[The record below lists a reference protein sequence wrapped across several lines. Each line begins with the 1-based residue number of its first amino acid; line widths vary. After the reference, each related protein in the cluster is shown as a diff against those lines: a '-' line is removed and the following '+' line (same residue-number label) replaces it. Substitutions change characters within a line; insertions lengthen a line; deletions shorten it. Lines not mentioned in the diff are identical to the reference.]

1 MIQMTHIRKIYDEGK
16 DNQCCALQDMDLQI
30 EKGQMVAII
39 GASGSGKSTLLN
51 IIGLMEHDFYGDYK
65 LEGIEVRKLS
75 MNEKAKMRNTHLG
88 FVVQDF
94 ALIERNTVFQNV
106 EVPLMYAKNK
116 KSRAERNER
125 IIEVLEKLGMEE
137 KYNVPVHKLSGGQRQ
152 RVAIARAI
160 VNEPEIIL
168 ADEPTG
174 ALDSANTKQ
183 ILQLLKEQ
191 NEEGRTVLIITHD
204 MEVAKYCDVIYEMQD
219 GKLRL
224 GEIVND
230 IKK

>member
-1 MIQMTHIRKIYDEGK
+1 M
-16 DNQCCALQDMDLQI
+16 
-30 EKGQMVAII
+30 
-39 GASGSGKSTLLN
+39 
-51 IIGLMEHDFYGDYK
+51 
-65 LEGIEVRKLS
+65 
-75 MNEKAKMRNTHLG
+75 
-88 FVVQDF
+88 
-94 ALIERNTVFQNV
+94 
-106 EVPLMYAKNK
+106 
-116 KSRAERNER
+116 
-125 IIEVLEKLGMEE
+125 GMEE

>member
-1 MIQMTHIRKIYDEGK
+1 MIKMTHIRKIYDEGK
-16 DNQCCALQDMDLQI
+16 DNQCCALQDMDLQV

-51 IIGLMEHDFYGDYK
+51 IIGLMEHDFYGDYI
-65 LEGIEVRKLS
+65 LDGIDVRKLS
-75 MNEKAKMRNTHLG
+75 MNKKAKMRNAYLG

-94 ALIERNTVFQNV
+94 ALIEPSTVFQNV
-106 EVPLMYAKNK
+106 EVPLMYAQK
-116 KSRAERNER
+116 KKPRKERKER
-125 IIEVLEKLGMEE
+125 ILEVLEKLGIVE

-174 ALDSANTKQ
+174 ALDSTNTKQ
-183 ILQLLKEQ
+183 ILHLLKEQ
-191 NEEGRTVLIITHD
+191 NEEGRTVMIITHD
-204 MEVAKYCDVIYEMQD
+204 MEVAKYCDVIYELQD
-219 GKLRL
+219 GKFQ
-224 GEIVND
+224 NY
-230 IKK
+230 KKNTNKFI

>member
-1 MIQMTHIRKIYDEGK
+1 
-16 DNQCCALQDMDLQI
+16 
-30 EKGQMVAII
+30 
-39 GASGSGKSTLLN
+39 KSTLLN

-106 EVPLMYAKNK
+106 EVPLMYAKKK

-224 GEIVND
+224 GEIV
-230 IKK
+230 KA